1 MMRVANFD
9 GRSCLVTSEG
19 LCDVERGSAGRFS
32 SDLDVLVG
40 QLDDL
45 RSWLATNDLA
55 VSDPLTPEQLLDDAR
70 LGPVVSKPGQVFAVG
85 LNYREH
91 ARETGAALPTKPMI
105 FTKFPS
111 SIGSAN
117 SHFPVP
123 SARLDW
129 EAELVVVMAKAGR
142 DIKEQDALTY
152 VGGYC
157 VGNDL
162 SDRELQQLGSPAQFS
177 LGKSYQN
184 FAPIGPWLTSA
195 DEVPDPN
202 SLAISSEVN
211 GIERQNSNTADMVFT
226 VKQLVSYISGVCEL
240 RPGDLIFTGTPQGVG
255 QARTPPI
262 FLGAGDVVVVT
273 IEKLGSLRNVATAP
287 Q

>member
-1 MMRVANFD
+1 MRIANFD
-9 GRSCLVTSEG
+9 GRACLVTDEG
-19 LCDVERGSAGRFS
+19 LCDIAHGSEGRFS
-32 SDLDVLVG
+32 SESDVLVG
-40 QLDDL
+40 QLGELND
-45 RSWLATNDLA
+45 WLKDHTLA
-55 VSDPLTPEQLLDDAR
+55 VTEDITPEQLLGDER
-70 LGPVVSKPGQVFAVG
+70 LGPVVTRPSQVFAVG

-91 ARETGAALPTKPMI
+91 ARETGATLPTKPMI

-111 SIGSAN
+111 SVGSAN
-117 SHFPVP
+117 SMFPVP

-129 EAELVVVMAKAGR
+129 EAELVVVIGTAGR
-142 DIKEQDALTY
+142 DIREDDALSH

-184 FAPIGPWLTSA
+184 FAPVGPWLTSA
-195 DEVPDPN
+195 DEIADPN
-202 SLAISSEVN
+202 ALTISSSVN
-211 GIERQNSNTADMVFT
+211 GDVMQNSNTADMVFN
-226 VKQLVSYISGVCEL
+226 VKQLVSYISSVCEL

-262 FLGAGDVVVVT
+262 FLGFGDVVEIE
-273 IEKLGSLRNVATAP
+273 IEKLGSLRNMAIDAL
-287 Q
+287 

>member
-1 MMRVANFD
+1 MRLANFD
-9 GRSCLVTSEG
+9 GRACLVTDEG
-19 LCDVERGSAGRFS
+19 LCDLAQGSEGKFS
-32 SDLDVLVG
+32 SDLDSLLS
-40 QLDDL
+40 QLDEL
-45 RSWLATNDLA
+45 ASWLHDHTPVVTEN
-55 VSDPLTPEQLLDDAR
+55 VTPEQLLDDPR
-70 LGPVVSKPGQVFAVG
+70 LGPVVTRPGQVFAVG

-91 ARETGAALPTKPMI
+91 ARETGATLPTRPMI

-123 SARLDW
+123 SSRLDW
-129 EAELVVVMAKAGR
+129 EAELVVVIGQAGR
-142 DIKEQDALTY
+142 DISEGNALSH
-152 VGGYC
+152 VAGYC

-162 SDRELQQLGSPAQFS
+162 SDRELQQSGSPAQFS

-195 DEVPDPN
+195 DEIPDPN
-202 SLAISSEVN
+202 SLAIASEVN
-211 GIERQNSNTADMVFT
+211 GVQMQNLNTADMVFN
-226 VKQLVSYISGVCEL
+226 VKQLVSYISTVCEL

-262 FLGAGDVVVVT
+262 FLGPGDVVVVT
-273 IEKLGSLRNVATAP
+273 IEKLGSLRNVADAVR
-287 Q
+287 

>member
-1 MMRVANFD
+1 MRLANFD
-9 GRSCLVTSEG
+9 NRACLVTDEG
-19 LCDVERGSAGRFS
+19 LCDVERGSKGRFTW
-32 SDLDVLVG
+32 DIDVLVG
-40 QLDDL
+40 QLDAL
-45 RSWLATNDLA
+45 AIWLASNDLA
-55 VSDPLTPEQLLDDAR
+55 VTESLSPQQVLDDVR
-70 LGPVVSKPGQVFAVG
+70 LGPVVNQPGQVFAVG

-123 SARLDW
+123 SQRLDW
-129 EAELVVVMAKAGR
+129 EAELVVVIAKAGR
-142 DIKEQDALTY
+142 DISDKEALSH
-152 VGGYC
+152 VAGYC

-177 LGKSYQN
+177 LGKSYRN
-184 FAPIGPWLTSA
+184 FAPIGPWLTCT

-202 SLAISSEVN
+202 ALAISSEVN
-211 GIERQNSNTADMVFT
+211 GVERQNSNTLDMVFN
-226 VKQLVSYISGVCEL
+226 VKQLVSYISSVCEL

-262 FLGAGDVVVVT
+262 FIGPGDVVVVT
-273 IEKLGSLRNVATAP
+273 IEKLGSLRNVADAD
-287 Q
+287 